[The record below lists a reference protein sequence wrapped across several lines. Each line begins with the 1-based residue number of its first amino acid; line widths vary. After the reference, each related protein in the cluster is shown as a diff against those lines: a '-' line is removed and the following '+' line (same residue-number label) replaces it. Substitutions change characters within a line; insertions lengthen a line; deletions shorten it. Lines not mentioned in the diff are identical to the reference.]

1 MLMRFSC
8 TSRDRV
14 LICRWEHNKVAHDLR
29 QTRQGVAIGAGLCRF
44 EEVTVTALDGLPSEL
59 GQQARDVV
67 AGCGDQGRSAS
78 WHRPAPAG
86 DGAAA
91 MPCAKPARATC
102 SRRLAS
108 IRSAPIA
115 AFEPASGPMI
125 VTRAPARPRCL
136 HGDGRLPATRQH
148 ADSYAVACQERGRG
162 NQAQHA
168 GARPHRGDVQ
178 VGRAPDAAVHIIPV
192 PGSAPGGQPGHRTR
206 GSHRVGDIS
215 LRCARRPEHHPV
227 PGVGGHRHHPQA
239 AIEPRA
245 ERGDAR
251 TQVIKGYP
259 AQRQQR
265 EKGGP
270 RNRPARPRGPQ
281 HGVHRRQRT
290 VKRNPGQ
297 PLKRRAA
304 ELTEAGG
311 ACWTRPAASS
321 GRRGGRPDASLA
333 ATIEPAEVPTK
344 CALCR
349 KSIPPCCPAPARKPD
364 SHASPSVPPTP
375 KTSTSG
381 GFTHNECRS
390 AVRRPPDEVASV
402 HAP

>member
-1 MLMRFSC
+1 MTWQSSMPFKAVLM
-8 TSRDRV
+8 V
-14 LICRWEHNKVAHDLR
+14 
-29 QTRQGVAIGAGLCRF
+29 
-44 EEVTVTALDGLPSEL
+44 
-59 GQQARDVV
+59 
-67 AGCGDQGRSAS
+67 
-78 WHRPAPAG
+78 
-86 DGAAA
+86 AAA
-91 MPCAKPARATC
+91 GVHQVGAHRRVRARVRADD
-102 SRRLAS
+102 RDPR
-108 IRSAPIA
+108 AP
-115 AFEPASGPMI
+115 
-125 VTRAPARPRCL
+125 PARPRCL

-239 AIEPRA
+239 AIEPRRRA
-245 ERGDAR
+245 HAGHQGVSGPAAAAR
-251 TQVIKGYP
+251 EGRP
-259 AQRQQR
+259 AQPP
-265 EKGGP
+265 GP
-270 RNRPARPRGPQ
+270 
-281 HGVHRRQRT
+281 
-290 VKRNPGQ
+290 
-297 PLKRRAA
+297 AA
-304 ELTEAGG
+304 
-311 ACWTRPAASS
+311 RPAARHPPPAANCQAEPGPAAQTPRGRTHRGWQCLLDQAGCLLRPPRWPGLTQAWQRRSS
-321 GRRGGRPDASLA
+321 PQRCRRNARSAGSRSRPAARRRPGSLT
-333 ATIEPAEVPTK
+333 ATLPQAF
-344 CALCR
+344 R
-349 KSIPPCCPAPARKPD
+349 
-364 SHASPSVPPTP
+364 PTP